1 MGDLDSIPGL
11 GRSTGEAKG
20 YPLQYPDLENSLDCI
35 VHGLAKNWARLN
47 DFHSV
52 DYFALRLETI
62 MLQRSFPNSTIY
74 MYDS

>member
-11 GRSTGEAKG
+11 GRSSREGKG
-20 YPLQYPDLENSLDCI
+20 YPLQHPDLENSLDSI
-35 VHGLAKNWARLN
+35 VHGLAKSGARLS

-52 DYFALRLETI
+52 DSFPLRLETT
-62 MLQRSFPNSTIY
+62 MLQRNFPNSTIY